1 MLVCM
6 YVVCL
11 RGNTQC
17 NSGMKEQR
25 CVSVTPAFGLE
36 TNSYTVGPVF
46 ETLLLGPK
54 EPKPIINI
62 LIFFSLFKLGLDFR
76 SED

>member
-54 EPKPIINI
+54 EPKAHNKYIN
-62 LIFFSLFKLGLDFR
+62 LFLSLQTGSRFQV
-76 SED
+76 